1 MMFVMRN
8 NKFQDKIR
16 SFMYENSRKRD
27 KKFYI
32 KKESSFFS
40 DFMDIL
46 DELDDYIGEK
56 IKEFEYSKKHKR
68 R

>member
-1 MMFVMRN
+1 MVFAMRN

-16 SFMYENSRKRD
+16 NFMYENSRKRD

-32 KKESSFFS
+32 KKESFFFS
-40 DFMDIL
+40 DLMDML
-46 DELDDYIGEK
+46 EDLDDYIGE
-56 IKEFEYSKKHKR
+56 IMKEFEYSKKHKR

>member
-1 MMFVMRN
+1 MRN

-16 SFMYENSRKRD
+16 NFMYENSRKRD

-40 DFMDIL
+40 DLMDML
-46 DELDDYIGEK
+46 EDLDDYIGE
-56 IKEFEYSKKHKR
+56 IMKEFEYSKKHKR